1 MIYYCFIHL
10 GATMNRFVIE
20 NIYNSRLVW
29 SNTDGWVDS
38 NEDDNYDV
46 FTLEES
52 ETLDLPI
59 EGKWV
64 RI

>member
-1 MIYYCFIHL
+1 
-10 GATMNRFVIE
+10 MNRFIIE
-20 NIYNSRLVW
+20 NINDPDLVW
-29 SNTDGWVDS
+29 SNTEGWVDI

>member
-1 MIYYCFIHL
+1 
-10 GATMNRFVIE
+10 MNRFIIE
-20 NIYNSRLVW
+20 NIYNPTLVW

>member
-1 MIYYCFIHL
+1 MNMFI
-10 GATMNRFVIE
+10 IE